1 MNPVFSLLKRLIL
14 LFCLLATG
22 VTETRAADTVET
34 SGTLLS
40 VALPLVAVGMT
51 LRNDDAQGRWQLA
64 EAFVLTTGVTYG
76 LKYSIDATRPNGG
89 KHSFPS
95 AHTSVS
101 FAAADFIGRR
111 YGWEYG
117 IPAYAAAGFVGYSR
131 VDARAHHRYDVVAG
145 AALGI
150 LSDALFTSR
159 FKEKGVKISALP
171 LDDGATLQLSY
182 AW

>member
-1 MNPVFSLLKRLIL
+1 MNRASTLLKHFLL
-14 LFCLLATG
+14 LFLFLAAG
-22 VTETRAADTVET
+22 GAETRASDAIET
-34 SGTLLS
+34 AGTALS
-40 VALPLVAVGMT
+40 VALPLLGGAMT
-51 LRNDDAQGRWQLA
+51 LRNDDADGRVQLA
-64 EAFVLTTGVTYG
+64 EALALTAGVTYG

-111 YGWEYG
+111 YGWNYG

-131 VDARAHHRYDVVAG
+131 VEANAHHRYDVVAG

-150 LSDALFTSR
+150 LSDVLFTSR
-159 FKEKGVKISALP
+159 FDDRGVKISVLP
-171 LDDGATLQLSY
+171 VDDGATLRLSY

>member
-1 MNPVFSLLKRLIL
+1 MNPVFSLFKHLLL
-14 LFCLLATG
+14 LFCLLAAG
-22 VTETRAADTVET
+22 VAEARAADAVET
-34 SGTLLS
+34 SGTVLS
-40 VALPLVAVGMT
+40 VALPVLGGAMT
-51 LRNDDAQGRWQLA
+51 LRNDDAQGRVQLA
-64 EAFVLTTGVTYG
+64 EALALTAGVSYG

-89 KHSFPS
+89 SQSFPS

-131 VDARAHHRYDVVAG
+131 VEAKAHHRYDVAAG

-171 LDDGATLQLSY
+171 ADDGATLRLSY

>member
-1 MNPVFSLLKRLIL
+1 MNLRFPLFKAALL
-14 LFCLLATG
+14 LFCLLTTG
-22 VTETRAADTVET
+22 VAQARADGVET
-34 SGTLLS
+34 AGTALS
-40 VALPLVAVGMT
+40 VALPLFAGTMT
-51 LRNDDAQGRWQLA
+51 LRNDDAEGRWQLA
-64 EAFVLTTGVTYG
+64 EALALTAGVTYG

-89 KHSFPS
+89 NHSFPS

-101 FAAADFIGRR
+101 FAAADFVGRR
-111 YGWEYG
+111 YGWQYG

-131 VDARAHHRYDVVAG
+131 VEAKAHHRYDVVAG

-159 FKEKGVKISALP
+159 FNGKGVKVSAMP
-171 LDDGATLQLSY
+171 SSDGATLQLTC